1 MHAFMQAMQKKTDI
15 VVPVDAAARESERQ
29 TAMVEQ
35 ALSEAR
41 KKRLLEAA
49 SASSSTQP
57 NQENAFPVE
66 AAEGVAADEEAK
78 IARLSAFVGS
88 MSESQKV
95 ARNTTRPPP
104 STS

>member
-57 NQENAFPVE
+57 NQENAFQ